1 MNRHFGDTTI
11 EDYDDDNEEQRP
23 RRCYY
28 LFEHQFLPQA
38 LFAEPKQFMEMLR
51 SSDAP
56 KYLAGGWSQTAI
68 DTGEPSYSRDGRS
81 IAVGFRDLAGLDS
94 AVIAFPKPERSSEAY
109 YAIVVH
115 GDDATDRPWRY
126 LTIEHNYGYYNSAKL
141 CEWTEDGKHVDLGL
155 PIRPKDDDF
164 MEVVAGHLGAGLEKD
179 APATAE
185 PETAEA
191 VQEAGPRLQ
200 PCVFAFYLL
209 PEAAVMSPEGM
220 VGALSQNSGAL
231 MRALW
236 QSSADICNR
245 VTPGGRLVAHP
256 PSAEFVGGEEGWAV
270 VITMPE
276 PVAAPEPSFIA
287 LVPAVEGVSSITG
300 SGLGIY
306 FLEKPVA
313 GDIPLMTYLSSTGD
327 HGILGAIRP
336 GSGMEFLS
344 LAARMSA
351 GESVEFGE
359 CDGEAQRAL
368 YREIHHRITG
378 Q

>member
-1 MNRHFGDTTI
+1 
-11 EDYDDDNEEQRP
+11 
-23 RRCYY
+23 
-28 LFEHQFLPQA
+28 
-38 LFAEPKQFMEMLR
+38 
-51 SSDAP
+51 
-56 KYLAGGWSQTAI
+56 
-68 DTGEPSYSRDGRS
+68 
-81 IAVGFRDLAGLDS
+81 
-94 AVIAFPKPERSSEAY
+94 
-109 YAIVVH
+109 
-115 GDDATDRPWRY
+115 
-126 LTIEHNYGYYNSAKL
+126 
-141 CEWTEDGKHVDLGL
+141 
-155 PIRPKDDDF
+155 
-164 MEVVAGHLGAGLEKD
+164 
-179 APATAE
+179 
-185 PETAEA
+185 
-191 VQEAGPRLQ
+191 
-200 PCVFAFYLL
+200 
-209 PEAAVMSPEGM
+209 
-220 VGALSQNSGAL
+220 
-231 MRALW
+231 
-236 QSSADICNR
+236 
-245 VTPGGRLVAHP
+245 
-256 PSAEFVGGEEGWAV
+256 VGGEEGWAV